1 MNLFLKM
8 QQYRTRLTLL
18 FLLFLI
24 VGYFGKGNF
33 KAIND
38 IHPEVFIEPVQM
50 PVTSK
55 TPIEFQKDGFSYKLT
70 PLFDYR
76 ISGLVIHRMDYNKW
90 YSLSRTDKTFTTD
103 LCIVWG
109 YNIKSGAYKN
119 KSLSIK
125 QDFRF
130 CLYSYWGGEPIKNE
144 QLSNNHLIIRDS
156 DVKKI
161 NDSIE
166 VGDQIRI
173 IGKLVNVHADAIG
186 TAGTYEPKVA
196 DWTTS
201 TTRSDASGGA
211 CEIIYV
217 EKIEILKKGNI
228 VYHAVYDIGKY
239 GIAFVFFWY
248 FWELFRF
255 VFLKK
260 Q

>member
-8 QQYRTRLTLL
+8 QQYRTRLILL
-18 FLLFLI
+18 FLLFLV

-38 IHPEVFIEPVQM
+38 IRQEILIDPVQTM
-50 PVTSK
+50 VVSK
-55 TPIEFQKDGFSYKLT
+55 TPIMFEKDGFSYKLT
-70 PLFDYR
+70 PLFDYQ
-76 ISGLVIHRMDYNKW
+76 ISGLVVHRMDYNKW

-103 LCIVWG
+103 LCVVWG
-109 YNIKSGAYKN
+109 DNIKSGAYKN

-156 DVKKI
+156 DIKKI
-161 NDSIE
+161 NDSIDA
-166 VGDQIRI
+166 GDQIRI
-173 IGKLVNVHADAIG
+173 TGKLVNVHADVIG
-186 TAGTYEPKVA
+186 TTGTYEPKIA

-201 TTRSDASGGA
+201 TTRTDASGGA

-217 EKIEILKKGNI
+217 ENIEILKKGNI
-228 VYHAVYDIGKY
+228 THHAVYNIGKY
-239 GIAFVFFWY
+239 GIACIFFWY
-248 FWELFRF
+248 FLEFFWFM
-255 VFLKK
+255 FLKK